1 MTQYERFEKKS
12 TPAIAAKD
20 LARWLYI
27 ASACR
32 MWLREQKAL
41 RAASR
46 RRKNTARRNRETVSQ
61 WDWTSTGAPVM
72 R

>member
-1 MTQYERFEKKS
+1 MTQFERFENS
-12 TPAIAAKD
+12 TQKIAPKD
-20 LARWLYI
+20 FARWLYI

-32 MWLREQKAL
+32 MWLREQKEV

-46 RRKNTARRNRETVSQ
+46 RRKSTARRNRHTVSQ

>member
-1 MTQYERFEKKS
+1 MSKYERFERSAK
-12 TPAIAAKD
+12 AIATKD
-20 LARWLYI
+20 VAQWLYI

-32 MWLREQKAL
+32 MWLREQKEV

-46 RRKNTARRNRETVSQ
+46 RRASTARRNRQTVSR